1 MGAVV
6 DGVGELVRSDG
17 MRQMTWANGS
27 GVTHEVAICPSAAGL
42 ADFDWRIS
50 LADISVDGDFSAF
63 VGVDRVLV
71 LIEGEGMN
79 LTVDGDAQPIEPFSP
94 VHFAGESVASC
105 TLPYGP
111 TRDLNVMYRR
121 DRVTCVVDILD
132 GSSAIEAVAEPGE
145 TLWLGVL
152 TGSWVTE
159 TKPVLA
165 LEPRDFIRIDGIVS
179 LIGQGCVVRVSFRT
193 QPAVPAPF
201 FDVASV

>member
-6 DGVGELVRSDG
+6 DGVGELVRSDA
-17 MRQMTWANGS
+17 MRKMTWANGS
-27 GVTHEVAICPSAAGL
+27 GITHEVAICPSGAGL
-42 ADFDWRIS
+42 TDFDWRIS
-50 LADISVDGDFSAF
+50 LADISVDADFSSF
-63 VGVDRVLV
+63 VGIERVLV

-79 LTVDGDAQPIEPFSP
+79 LTLDGHTQPIEPLSP

-105 TLPYGP
+105 TLPHGP

-132 GSSAIEAVAEPGE
+132 GSSPIEAASEPGE

-152 TGSWVTE
+152 TGSWVIE
-159 TKPVLA
+159 TKLALA
-165 LEPRDFIRIDGIVS
+165 LEPLDFIRIDGVAR
-179 LIGQGCVVRVSFRT
+179 LIGDGYVARFSLRT
-193 QPAVPAPF
+193 RPTVPAPF

>member
-6 DGVGELVRSDG
+6 EGVGELVRSDA

-27 GVTHEVAICPSAAGL
+27 GVTHEVAISPSAAGL

-79 LTVDGDAQPIEPFSP
+79 LILDGDTQPIEPFSP

-105 TLPYGP
+105 TLPHGP

-132 GSSAIEAVAEPGE
+132 GSSPIEAASEPGE

-165 LEPRDFIRIDGIVS
+165 LEPRDFIRIAGIVS
-179 LIGQGCVVRVSFRT
+179 LIGHGYVVRVSLCCE
-193 QPAVPAPF
+193 AP
-201 FDVASV
+201 SRCR